1 MGARGQVP
9 VTVLTGLIAIGV
21 ALLVVLLQAPDRV
34 LSSNSVFVSRELSS
48 FRKPTTVC
56 QPAERIPAATSA
68 LRVSLG
74 ALAHPGPAI
83 SSVIVSDGQIVTTG
97 HRGAGWVGGAVAV
110 PLQHIL
116 GAPATGTICFRLGF
130 TVIPLEVAGGARSR
144 APPASANSDPLGG
157 RVRIE
162 YLAQGRQS
170 WLSLAENVAR
180 RLGLG
185 HSPSGTWI
193 VLAIIAMA
201 ATAIALGASLLI
213 REPPDG

>member
-68 LRVSLG
+68 IRVSLG

-83 SSVIVSDGQIVTTG
+83 SSVIVSDGQIVTKG

-116 GAPATGTICFRLGF
+116 GAPATGTICFKLGF
-130 TVIPLEVAGGARSR
+130 TAIPLEVAGGARSR
-144 APPASANSDPLGG
+144 APPASANGDPLGG
-157 RVRIE
+157 
-162 YLAQGRQS
+162 

-185 HSPSGTWI
+185 HSPSDTWI

-201 ATAIALGASLLI
+201 ATAIALGAWLLI